1 MGRGVSG
8 PLRRDEGVERFEAEG
23 LENEVEF
30 VHADYSGV
38 QRAEFGQ
45 RLGAFAIDCGF
56 VVSAACAV
64 GVLSLGISGHGASFQ
79 EGLGAL
85 FARLKAV
92 VWLAALLGLAYFVL
106 ALWIF
111 GRTLGKYILGLR
123 LIKLAPRSLRFEEAL
138 LRELGLLFSLLPL
151 GLGLLWPMFDA
162 ERRALHDYLAGTLVI
177 RTSRG

>member
-8 PLRRDEGVERFEAEG
+8 PLRRNEGVERFEAEG

-30 VHADYSGV
+30 VHADYSDV
-38 QRAEFGQ
+38 KRAEFGQ
-45 RLGAFAIDCGF
+45 RLGAFAIDCGV
-56 VVSAACAV
+56 VVSVACAV
-64 GVLSLGISGHGASFQ
+64 GVLGLGISGHGASFQ
-79 EGLGAL
+79 EGLGVL

-111 GRTLGKYILGLR
+111 GRTLGKYVLGLR

-151 GLGLLWPMFDA
+151 GLGLLWPLFDA
-162 ERRALHDYLAGTLVI
+162 ERRALHDYIAGTLVI
-177 RTSRG
+177 RTSRS